1 MKVTV
6 FVLWSENRILTEAEF
21 EKEIEFETLERLED
35 SDFFDEWLN
44 RNFDPSEIFSFT
56 ESEKETHR
64 NRYKEYCREEARMVT
79 LEEYEAVEL
88 EI

>member
-6 FVLWSENRILTEAEF
+6 FVNWSENVILTEKDF
-21 EKEIEFETLERLED
+21 ENEIESETLERFDD
-35 SDFFDEWLN
+35 SDFFDEWLD
-44 RNFDPSEIFSFT
+44 RNFDPSEVFSFT

-64 NRYKEYCREEARMVT
+64 NRYKEYCRQEAKMVL
-79 LEEYEAVEL
+79 LEEYETVEL

>member
-6 FVLWSENRILTEAEF
+6 FVNWSENVILTEKDF
-21 EKEIEFETLERLED
+21 EKAVEAETLERFED
-35 SDFFDEWLN
+35 SDFFDEWLA

-64 NRYKEYCREEARMVT
+64 NRYKEYCREEAKMVT
-79 LEEYEAVEL
+79 LEEYEAIEL

>member
-6 FVLWSENRILTEAEF
+6 FVNWSENVILTEKDF
-21 EKEIEFETLERLED
+21 EKGVEAETLGRFED
-35 SDFFDEWLN
+35 SDFFDEWLD
-44 RNFDPSEIFSFT
+44 RNFDPSEVFSFT

-64 NRYKEYCREEARMVT
+64 NRYKEYCRQEAKMAL
-79 LEEYEAVEL
+79 LEEYETVEL

>member
-6 FVLWSENRILTEAEF
+6 FVNWCENVILTEKDF
-21 EKEIEFETLERLED
+21 ENEIESETLERFDD
-35 SDFFDEWLN
+35 SDFFDEWLD
-44 RNFDPSEIFSFT
+44 RNFDPSEVFSFT

-64 NRYKEYCREEARMVT
+64 NRYKEYCRQEAKMAL
-79 LEEYEAVEL
+79 LEEYETVEL

>member
-6 FVLWSENRILTEAEF
+6 FVNWCENIILTEKDL
-21 EKEIEFETLERLED
+21 EKEIEAGTLERFDE
-35 SDFFDEWLN
+35 SDFFDEWLD
-44 RNFDPSEIFSFT
+44 RKFDPSEIFSFT

-64 NRYKEYCREEARMVT
+64 NRFKEYCREEAKMAL
-79 LEEYEAVEL
+79 LEEYETVEL

>member
-21 EKEIEFETLERLED
+21 EKEIEFETLERFED
-35 SDFFDEWLN
+35 SDFFDEWLD

-79 LEEYEAVEL
+79 LEEYEAIEL

>member
-6 FVLWSENRILTEAEF
+6 FVHWSENRILTEAEF
-21 EKEIEFETLERLED
+21 EKEIEFETLERFED
-35 SDFFDEWLN
+35 SDFFDEWLD
-44 RNFDPSEIFSFT
+44 RNFDSSEIFSFT

-64 NRYKEYCREEARMVT
+64 NRYKEYCREEAKMVT
-79 LEEYEAVEL
+79 LEEYEAIEL

>member
-6 FVLWSENRILTEAEF
+6 FVNWCENIILTEKDL
-21 EKEIEFETLERLED
+21 EKEIEAGTLERFDE
-35 SDFFDEWLN
+35 SDFFDEWLD

-64 NRYKEYCREEARMVT
+64 DRFKEYCQEEAKMAL
-79 LEEYEAVEL
+79 LEEYETIEL

>member
-6 FVLWSENRILTEAEF
+6 FVNWCENTILTEKEF
-21 EKEIEFETLERLED
+21 EKEVEFATLERFDD
-35 SDFFDEWLN
+35 SDFFDEWLD
-44 RNFDPSEIFSFT
+44 RNFDSSEIFSFT

-64 NRYKEYCREEARMVT
+64 NRFKEYCREEAKMAL
-79 LEEYEAVEL
+79 LEEYETVEL

>member
-6 FVLWSENRILTEAEF
+6 FVDWSENRILTEKDL
-21 EKEIEFETLERLED
+21 EKEIEFETLERFDD
-35 SDFFDEWLN
+35 SDFFDEWLD
-44 RNFDPSEIFSFT
+44 RNFDPSEVFSFT

-64 NRYKEYCREEARMVT
+64 NRYKEYCQEEAKMA
-79 LEEYEAVEL
+79 LFEEYEAVEL

>member
-21 EKEIEFETLERLED
+21 EKEVEFETLERFED
-35 SDFFDEWLN
+35 LDFFDEWLD
-44 RNFDPSEIFSFT
+44 RNFDSSEIFNFT
-56 ESEKETHR
+56 ESEKNAQR
-64 NRYKEYCREEARMVT
+64 NRYREYCREEARMVS

>member
-21 EKEIEFETLERLED
+21 EKEVEFETLERFED
-35 SDFFDEWLN
+35 SDFFDEWLD
-44 RNFDPSEIFSFT
+44 RNFDSSEIFNFT
-56 ESEKETHR
+56 ESEKNAQR
-64 NRYKEYCREEARMVT
+64 NRYREYCREEARMVS

>member
-6 FVLWSENRILTEAEF
+6 FVNWCENCILIEKDF
-21 EKEIEFETLERLED
+21 ENEIEGEALERFDD
-35 SDFFDEWLN
+35 SDFFDEWLD

-56 ESEKETHR
+56 ESEKEIHR
-64 NRYKEYCREEARMVT
+64 DRYKEYCRVEAKT
-79 LEEYEAVEL
+79 ALLEEYEAIEL

>member
-6 FVLWSENRILTEAEF
+6 FVNWSENCILTEKDF
-21 EKEIEFETLERLED
+21 EKEVEAETLERFDD
-35 SDFFDEWLN
+35 SDFFDEWLD
-44 RNFDPSEIFSFT
+44 RNFDPSEVFSFT

-64 NRYKEYCREEARMVT
+64 NRYKEYCRQEAQMAL
-79 LEEYEAVEL
+79 LEEYETIEL

>member
-6 FVLWSENRILTEAEF
+6 FVSWDENVILTEKDF
-21 EKEIEFETLERLED
+21 ENEIESETLDRFDD
-35 SDFFDEWLN
+35 SDFFDEWLD
-44 RNFDPSEIFSFT
+44 RNFDPSEVFSFT

-64 NRYKEYCREEARMVT
+64 DRYKEYCREEARMA
-79 LEEYEAVEL
+79 LFEEYETIEL

>member
-6 FVLWSENRILTEAEF
+6 FVNWSDNVILTEKDL
-21 EKEIEFETLERLED
+21 EKEIEFGTLERFNE
-35 SDFFDEWLN
+35 SDFFDEWLD
-44 RNFDPSEIFSFT
+44 RNFDPSEIFDLT

-64 NRYKEYCREEARMVT
+64 NRFKDYCREEAKMAL
-79 LEEYEAVEL
+79 LEEYETVEL

>member
-6 FVLWSENRILTEAEF
+6 FVNWCENTILTEKDF
-21 EKEIEFETLERLED
+21 ENEIESETLERFDD
-35 SDFFDEWLN
+35 SDYFDEWLD

-56 ESEKETHR
+56 ESEKEAHR
-64 NRYKEYCREEARMVT
+64 NRFKEYCREEAKMA
-79 LEEYEAVEL
+79 LLDEYEVIEL